1 VISFIENNNG
11 TTNNDDINMIWLM
24 RTIAGIDNVQ
34 AHTISDVRV
43 INEVV
48 KHYNKL
54 RPKRVL
60 LDSQYTAK
68 LSLIPFTTGTGVGPK
83 LSDTEYS
90 SYNEVNIQNEK
101 KKK

>member
-1 VISFIENNNG
+1 
-11 TTNNDDINMIWLM
+11 M
-24 RTIAGIDNVQ
+24 
-34 AHTISDVRV
+34 
-43 INEVV
+43 
-48 KHYNKL
+48 YNKL

-68 LSLIPFTTGTGVGPK
+68 LSLIPFTTGIGVGPK

-101 KKK
+101 KKGGKESIAKRLCNVINKSSGKKESVLFSEFEKDNLAVY

>member
-1 VISFIENNNG
+1 VSDNFGPTPVPVVNG
-11 TTNNDDINMIWLM
+11 MSDNLAMIWLI

-68 LSLIPFTTGTGVGPK
+68 LSLIPFTNSLNCT
-83 LSDTEYS
+83 
-90 SYNEVNIQNEK
+90 K
-101 KKK
+101 KV